1 MPYLY
6 RHIRLDKNEPFYIG
20 IGSDKSYNRAY
31 EKGNRRNKIWNKIV
45 NKTTYEVEILLDD
58 ITWEHACQKEI
69 EFINLYGRI
78 DLKSGTLANLT
89 DGGDGT
95 IGIIYSEERKKE
107 LSNKMKNNPKSWEHL
122 LTPKS
127 KLKST
132 LSLKGRR
139 APNKGIPMSEEQK
152 QKLSL
157 SKKGNCKPWNK
168 GMKNVNGKGM
178 AKVVLDT
185 NTGIFYESCK
195 EASLIYNI
203 KHSTLKS
210 MLNGSNKNKTNLI
223 YI

>member
-20 IGSDKSYNRAY
+20 IGSDNSYSRAH

-45 NKTTYEVEILLDD
+45 NKTKYEIEILLDD
-58 ITWEHACQKEI
+58 ITWDYACQKEI
-69 EFINLYGRI
+69 EFIKLYGRI

-95 IGIIYSEERKKE
+95 LGVFYSNERKKE
-107 LSNKMKNNPKSWEHL
+107 LSNRMKNNPKTWEHL
-122 LTPKS
+122 LSPES

-132 LSLKGRR
+132 KSLKGRK
-139 APNKGIPMSEEQK
+139 APNKGIPMSKDQK

-157 SKKGNCKPWNK
+157 SKKGKCKAWNK

-178 AKVVLDT
+178 AKIVLDT
-185 NTGIFYESCK
+185 QTGIFYESCK
-195 EASLIYNI
+195 EAALAYDI

>member
-20 IGSDKSYNRAY
+20 IGSDKFYNRAY

-45 NKTTYEVEILLDD
+45 NKTTYEVEILLDN
-58 ITWEHACQKEI
+58 ITWEYACKKEI

-95 IGIIYSEERKKE
+95 IGVIYSDERKKE
-107 LSNKMKNNPKSWEHL
+107 LSDKMKNNPKSWKHL
-122 LTPKS
+122 LTPES
-127 KLKST
+127 KLKSNI
-132 LSLKGRR
+132 SLKGRK
-139 APNKGIPMSEEQK
+139 APNKGIPMSEKQK

-195 EASLIYNI
+195 EASLIYNF